1 MLKKEDILGFYKRIC
16 YKTSEQLR
24 HDWPHINVFER
35 SSCKGAVP
43 YSRRDYFKVTLLRGK
58 GLLEYSDK
66 AFKVTKPA
74 VLFSSPSVPY
84 HWQPGDGDQL
94 GWFCIFNEAFA
105 LQQDAMLARLSVFQP
120 GNEKLFYPDSRSEA
134 AIAWFFERMMAENAG
149 QYANKQD
156 ILRSYLHLIIHEVL
170 KAEPAARAPV
180 SHNASE
186 RIARQFMELLER
198 QFPIEGVDNQLQLK
212 TAGDFA
218 ENLAVHTNHLNR
230 AVKEVMGETTTLLI
244 ARRIVVEATDLLR
257 HSSLSVSEIAYALGF
272 EYPAYFNNFYKKHTG
287 ITPRDAR
294 LKVLEQAHSLV

>member
-35 SSCKGAVP
+35 SSCRNVVP
-43 YSRRDYFKVTLLRGK
+43 YSRRDYYKVTLIKGK
-58 GLLEYSDK
+58 GILEYADK
-66 AFKVTKPA
+66 VLHVTKPA
-74 VLFSSPSVPY
+74 ILFSSPSVPY
-84 HWQPGDGDQL
+84 HWKPAEGEQL

-120 GNEKLFYPDSRSEA
+120 GNDKLFYPDSRSEA
-134 AIAWFFERMMAENAG
+134 VIAHFFERMMAENAG

-156 ILRSYLHLIIHEVL
+156 VLRSYLHLIIHEVL
-170 KAEPAARAPV
+170 KAAPAAYAPMQ
-180 SHNASE
+180 HNASE

-198 QFPIEGVDNQLQLK
+198 QFPIEGVENQLQFK
-212 TAGDFA
+212 TASDFA
-218 ENLAVHTNHLNR
+218 ERLAVHTNHLNR
-230 AVKEVMGETTTLLI
+230 AVKEVMGDTTTLLI

-257 HSSLSVSEIAYALGF
+257 HSNLSISEIAYALGF

-287 ITPRDAR
+287 ITPREAR
-294 LKVLEQAHSLV
+294 RKELEPANSLV